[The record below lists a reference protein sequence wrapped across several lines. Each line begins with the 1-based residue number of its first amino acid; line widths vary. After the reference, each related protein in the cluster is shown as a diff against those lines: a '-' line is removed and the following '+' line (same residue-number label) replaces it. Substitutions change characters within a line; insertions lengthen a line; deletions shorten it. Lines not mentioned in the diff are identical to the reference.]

1 MAKLVLCHVAKLS
14 KIKQMWHLQMICSK
28 FAIEVNPFFRPVCHT
43 VKSQRNV
50 FTLKT
55 NIATGLDSISDLF
68 RHGYLELLEHLLLC
82 RWLTY
87 IYVDW
92 EKLKFM
98 VTGR

>member
-1 MAKLVLCHVAKLS
+1 MMHE
-14 KIKQMWHLQMICSK
+14 
-28 FAIEVNPFFRPVCHT
+28 FHT

-92 EKLKFM
+92 EKLKFNGDWK
-98 VTGR
+98 VARLNPIFKNDDEPEKIIVHCLC

>member
-1 MAKLVLCHVAKLS
+1 MH
-14 KIKQMWHLQMICSK
+14 
-28 FAIEVNPFFRPVCHT
+28 ECHT
-43 VKSQRNV
+43 VKSRRNV

-55 NIATGLDSISDLF
+55 NKATGLDGISDLF
-68 RHGYLELLEHLLLC
+68 RHVYLELLEHLLLC

-98 VTGR
+98 VTGRYPD